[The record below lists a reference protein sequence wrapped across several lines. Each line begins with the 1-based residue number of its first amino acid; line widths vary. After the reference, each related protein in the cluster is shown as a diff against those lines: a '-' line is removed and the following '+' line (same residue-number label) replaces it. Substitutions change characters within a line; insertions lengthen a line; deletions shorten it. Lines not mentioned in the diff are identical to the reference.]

1 MSPESPNRHDV
12 DDNPGLSSVCQIVH
26 GSGDAPISEIVDVFN
41 LSITSS
47 SFNKI
52 HQYQLIFATDIGR
65 RNFWML

>member
-26 GSGDAPISEIVDVFN
+26 GSGDAPISEIVDVIN

-47 SFNKI
+47 SLNKI
-52 HQYQLIFATDIGR
+52 HQFQLFFATDIG
-65 RNFWML
+65 